1 MKCKTLT
8 RFSLIVLLAAFGAVW
23 ACDGDK
29 KACCGQCDGQAKTA
43 PTCCGQC
50 GGQTAQACKKSC
62 AMCFSQFDPKQW
74 SLEGV
79 EYEVVDF
86 KGKKALHIKKPQE
99 KKQDG
104 VMAVFKGVDFDNG
117 TIEFDMASKIFS
129 GAVFRVQDD
138 SKAECV
144 YFRPFNSGTKKHG
157 NTVQYVAKGSE
168 YTWQHLRKNHP
179 GLYEAGADLK
189 ELEWFHV
196 RLEVCCSFVK
206 VFVNEA
212 PEPVLVVKDLKY
224 GQSKGQI
231 GLWAW
236 DGYFANLKVTPKES

>member
-1 MKCKTLT
+1 MKRKQLI
-8 RFSLIVLLAAFGAVW
+8 RLSLLVLVTALSTAW
-23 ACDGDK
+23 ACEEEN
-29 KACCGQCDGQAKTA
+29 KA
-43 PTCCGQC
+43 CCGQC
-50 GGQTAQACKKSC
+50 GGQAAQAACKKSC
-62 AMCFSQFDPKQW
+62 SMCFSQFKPEQW

-86 KGKKALHIKKPQE
+86 KGKQALHIQKPQG

-104 VMAVFKGVDFDNG
+104 VMAVLKGVDFDSG

-138 SKAECV
+138 SQAECV

-157 NTVQYVAKGSE
+157 NTVQYVAKGSK

-179 GLYEAGADLK
+179 GVYEAGADLK

-212 PEPVLVVKDLKY
+212 PEPVLVVKDMKH
-224 GQSKGQI
+224 GHSKGKI

-236 DGYFANLKVTPKES
+236 DGYFANLKVTPKVAS